1 MAKLNNR
8 ENQNI
13 PQHVQG
19 GILERLK
26 KLERFRDDMLRAM
39 NQTFTIVDQRETQ
52 TEEVLRAVINLLG
65 RETVEKETRR
75 LKIEELESKS
85 LQEKATFDA
94 AKEAGKVFAT
104 ERVTEKS
111 VIIGTE
117 VNKDGEQL
125 FPTRVQ
131 LFFPQLPIDY
141 QKCYLGAAAGDV
153 VVTPTGSKFTIAET
167 YEVLVKAESAT
178 DTAPAAGGHSLVAH
192 PTEYVVPVSG
202 DEPVSDDVSKQLVD
216 DLVAAAE
223 NTSESN

>member
-1 MAKLNNR
+1 MAKLNSR
-8 ENQNI
+8 GNQNI

-52 TEEVLRAVINLLG
+52 TEEVLRAVINLFG
-65 RETVEKETRR
+65 REPVEKEVRR
-75 LKIEELESKS
+75 LKIEELEEKS
-85 LQEKATFDA
+85 LKEKAAFDA
-94 AKEAGKVFAT
+94 AKEAGKVFVT

-141 QKCYLGAAAGDV
+141 QKCYLGAASGDV
-153 VVTPTGSKFTIAET
+153 VVTPTESKFTIAEI
-167 YEVLVKAESAT
+167 YEGLVKAEGAT
-178 DTAPAAGGHSLVAH
+178 DATPVTTEHSLAGH
-192 PTEYVVPVSG
+192 PTEEIIPTSG
-202 DEPVSDDVSKQLVD
+202 DEPVSDDVSKQLVA
-216 DLVAAAE
+216 DLAAVAE
-223 NTSESN
+223 IN